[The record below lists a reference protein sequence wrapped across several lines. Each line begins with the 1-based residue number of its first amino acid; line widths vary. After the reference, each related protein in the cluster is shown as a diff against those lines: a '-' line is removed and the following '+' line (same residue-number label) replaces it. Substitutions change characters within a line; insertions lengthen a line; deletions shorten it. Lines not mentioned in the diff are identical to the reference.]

1 MLAARAKMRA
11 RSVGLFC
18 GTVKKVPIIV
28 LMMPLSFSISI
39 GIGLGFIAYVA
50 LKVLAG
56 RFAEINAAVAVIALA
71 FLLKLVFTL
80 TKAHDILRLP

>member
-1 MLAARAKMRA
+1 MAASLGAF
-11 RSVGLFC
+11 VWDDP
-18 GTVKKVPIIV
+18 TEYVPALIIV

-39 GIGLGFIAYVA
+39 GIGLAFIAYVA

-71 FLLKLVFTL
+71 FLLKLVFT
-80 TKAHDILRLP
+80 